1 LRSAL
6 LFTVAFALSAALM
19 LSLSSRFAERYAF
32 SPVFVVGA
40 AGALVA
46 CRRWPAVERIRVRAE
61 SSVPMLPVV
70 LWIALALLRLALGPA
85 LPRV

>member
-1 LRSAL
+1 
-6 LFTVAFALSAALM
+6 M

-40 AGALVA
+40 AGAIVA
-46 CRRWPAVERIRVRAE
+46 CRRWPVVERIRVKAE
-61 SSVPMLPVV
+61 SSVPMLPVL
-70 LWIALALLRLALGPA
+70 LWTALALLRLAVGPA